1 MTLPDDASYPLLR
14 QRRTLDIFACMIAL
28 SMLLHLAA
36 SVIFVLPGRF
46 SRAGAPPV
54 YLELQNSMETA
65 APAAVPTQEEPAVNP
80 PAPPVAE
87 AAAEPAP
94 ATAKLEQ
101 SVANSL
107 QKAAQTPEAVHES
120 AIGLGMI
127 SGHFASFAE
136 GASLKDDVRV
146 YYFALMRRI
155 NEAWWTSGAAKGSF
169 ANAAAVNLI
178 ISRDGKVVAC
188 ELQES
193 SGSREQ
199 DKALLEAVRTAE
211 PLPPLPQSY
220 LWPTFTAP
228 IRFVPP
234 LRLMF
239 PGFAG
244 KSRPGAVHGE

>member
-1 MTLPDDASYPLLR
+1 MTVPEDVSSTLLR
-14 QRRTLDIFACMIAL
+14 QRRTLDIFACMVAL
-28 SMLLHLAA
+28 SLLLHLAA

-46 SRAGAPPV
+46 SRSGAPPV
-54 YLELQNSMETA
+54 YLELQSPPE
-65 APAAVPTQEEPAVNP
+65 APAASAGPPQKEAADSQPAT
-80 PAPPVAE
+80 PVAE
-87 AAAEPAP
+87 AAAEPATE
-94 ATAKLEQ
+94 AARLEQ
-101 SVANSL
+101 SVASSL
-107 QKAAQTPEAVHES
+107 QKAAQTPEAVHENS
-120 AIGLGMI
+120 IGLGML

-136 GASLKDDVRV
+136 GASLKDDVRA

-155 NEAWWTSGAAKGSF
+155 NEAWWTSGAAQGAF

-178 ISRDGKVVAC
+178 ISSDGMVVAC
-188 ELQES
+188 ELLES

-199 DKALLEAVRTAE
+199 DKTLLAAVRAAE

-220 LWPTFTAP
+220 PWPTFSAP

-244 KSRPGAVHGE
+244 SSRPGVKHGE